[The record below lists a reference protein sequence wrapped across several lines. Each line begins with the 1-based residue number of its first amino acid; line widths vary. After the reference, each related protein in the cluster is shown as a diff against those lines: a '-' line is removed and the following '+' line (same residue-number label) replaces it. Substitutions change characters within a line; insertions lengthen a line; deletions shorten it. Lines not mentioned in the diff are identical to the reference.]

1 MRTTN
6 TETQWTTT
14 EIVLLGN
21 LVIID
26 RYYNWPGASLKIS
39 KKGKTGGSLLGLTSR
54 AGGGGGGGG
63 EGQRR
68 YLPQPRLR
76 HPCLGGG
83 AFDKSCLPCRGWRP
97 AWQTSGLPH
106 PTLQVGGIFQRNCPL
121 YLLTGIAL
129 LLLLQRCSSW
139 CPPSSQAAMFTG
151 NLQQLSVSA
160 VLHIAITLSSIPPAG
175 CSVTVQ
181 FLRASTTLHLSG
193 YPRQGRG
200 CCPPRAQA

>member
-6 TETQWTTT
+6 TETQWTAT

-39 KKGKTGGSLLGLTSR
+39 NKGKTGGSLLGLNSR
-54 AGGGGGGGG
+54 AGGGGGGGGG

-68 YLPQPRLR
+68 YLHHPRHP

-83 AFDKSCLPCRGWRP
+83 AFDKPCLPCRGWRP

-106 PTLQVGGIFQRNCPL
+106 PTLQVVGIFQSNSPL

-129 LLLLQRCSSW
+129 FLLLRRFSSW
-139 CPPSSQAAMFTG
+139 CPSSSQAAMSTG
-151 NLQQLSVSA
+151 NPLQLSVSA

-181 FLRASTTLHLSG
+181 FL
-193 YPRQGRG
+193 
-200 CCPPRAQA
+200 